1 MTPDPKGNWR
11 FVSGNEIAALL
22 THFKLSKLSQ
32 QGRLPP
38 SPIVVCTEV
47 TTGQVTRIARHF
59 KAQIVNDLLVGF
71 KYIGDVLWQLEQ
83 KGSYE
88 DVCGSPDDFVIGVE
102 ESHGALTTPQIRDK
116 DAGGAAVLLAELALD
131 QKRRGQTVLDYIE
144 RLAREF
150 GYYHNVGIPVFMAG
164 VHGKQQMGLMLDRLR
179 ATPPREIGGLAV
191 TRFEDRRDENGRLG
205 PIKGATD
212 AASRNVLVFH
222 FGEQAR
228 VVLRPSGTEPKA
240 KIYLEACSPPCAPGT
255 PPERWRRVCQ
265 EVDELAK
272 RLGEAFVRQAL
283 ALIGLD
289 PSAAGAR

>member
-1 MTPDPKGNWR
+1 M
-11 FVSGNEIAALL
+11 
-22 THFKLSKLSQ
+22 
-32 QGRLPP
+32 
-38 SPIVVCTEV
+38 
-47 TTGQVTRIARHF
+47 
-59 KAQIVNDLLVGF
+59 
-71 KYIGDVLWQLEQ
+71 
-83 KGSYE
+83 
-88 DVCGSPDDFVIGVE
+88 
-102 ESHGALTTPQIRDK
+102 
-116 DAGGAAVLLAELALD
+116 LLAELALD

-179 ATPPREIGGLAV
+179 ATPPSEIGGLAV
-191 TRFEDRRDENGRLG
+191 TRFEDRRDEAGRLG

-240 KIYLEACSPPCAPGT
+240 KIYLEACSPPCPPGT
-255 PPERWRRVCQ
+255 PPEKWRETCRK
-265 EVDELAK
+265 VDDLAK
-272 RLGEAFVRQAL
+272 RLGEDFVRQAL
-283 ALIGLD
+283 ALIGMD